1 MSSRLVCTTQQVPGQ
16 PGPHGKKS
24 NKQTNKQTNKQK
36 KKKPNTRP
44 QTKQR
49 VLGGRRFLIERCSM
63 FIQVKD
69 SKSLVRRVTCGMGE
83 EKRMWKDKGRRERQ
97 RAGAS

>member
-1 MSSRLVCTTQQVPGQ
+1 MSWRLVCNTNNVPVQ
-16 PGPHGKKS
+16 PAQKKKKS
-24 NKQTNKQTNKQK
+24 NKQKNKQKNKKK